1 MMDLEIADYERT
13 VEALNGKVAEK
24 EKELEE
30 YKSEID
36 RLEGRT
42 KNLQEQIGKLRVM
55 SLSVRVCF
63 LCGSQYF
70 SLLSNVVLGLA

>member
-30 YKSEID
+30 YKTEID

-42 KNLQEQIGKLRVM
+42 KTLQEQIGIL
-55 SLSVRVCF
+55 
-63 LCGSQYF
+63 
-70 SLLSNVVLGLA
+70 N